1 MLIPLYI
8 QRFGFYLLQHKA
20 ALRELCLFKNECLRC
35 VLPQINNLT
44 RFDVLCFCCPPWLL
58 IYVFCSLIS
67 IFKIQTPT
75 LVKPEAINK

>member
-35 VLPQINNLT
+35 VVSQINNLT
-44 RFDVLCFCCPPWLL
+44 RFDVLCFCCP
-58 IYVFCSLIS
+58 FCSVIS
-67 IFKIQTPT
+67 IFKIQIA
-75 LVKPEAINK
+75 VNIS